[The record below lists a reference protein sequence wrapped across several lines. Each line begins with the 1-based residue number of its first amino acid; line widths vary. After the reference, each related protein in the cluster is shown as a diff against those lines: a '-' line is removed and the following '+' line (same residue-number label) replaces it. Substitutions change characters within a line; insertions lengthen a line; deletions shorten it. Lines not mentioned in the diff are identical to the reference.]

1 MQKRWWLLVISI
13 WCCFPSSVSS
23 FETVRVVVLPF
34 EILARENLSYLRDE
48 LPGIIQKHLEQE
60 GAVIIEP
67 DERKDASREKT
78 FKSTEEIR
86 AIGLK
91 NGAEYVVW
99 GSLTWIGRKFSLDA
113 KMIESLEKKPPQ
125 VFFEEGENI
134 ENLLGI
140 VKKLAGDIGIKL
152 FKQEKVAGM
161 KVVGNQRIES
171 DAVEKVVKTKPGD
184 IYSPKNLS
192 EDLKRI
198 YSMGYFE
205 DVRIEMESKPDGKT
219 VIFRVTEKPT
229 IRVIRFKGNRTFE
242 DKELLESMDIKT
254 GSILNISKINSNIK
268 RMEELYKDKNF
279 HNVTVV
285 YNVRQL
291 EKNQADLDFEIEEGE
306 KVRIKSITFIGNSAY
321 NDKKLKGIMKSSEKG
336 FFSWLTSAGDL
347 NREDLNQDVGK
358 LSAFY
363 QNSGY
368 IQARVGEPE
377 VEFKDDWIDITIKID
392 EGPRFAVGRVDV
404 AGDLVLPRDELLK
417 NLKIGKEEFFNR
429 EIVRNDVLLLTDLYS
444 DKGYAYADITPGIDR
459 DFDERL
465 VHITYSIQ
473 KGNQVT
479 YEKILIAG
487 NTKTRDKVI
496 RRELRVYEQE
506 LYSGKE
512 LKRSI
517 RNLHR
522 LDYFEDI
529 KVDTSKGSS
538 DDTMAL
544 KIEVTEKPTGV
555 FTFGAGYSSV
565 ENVFGMASISQRNL
579 FGRGQT
585 LQLRGQVGSRTTQFV
600 LSFLEPWLFDIPL
613 SAKTDLYNWIREYDD
628 YDRDSKGGTLQ
639 LGYPVYDFTRVYLSY
654 TYDIADITDI
664 EEDAAKSIKELEGT
678 NVTSSVSTMLTYDS
692 RDRLFNT
699 TEGQNHSVTVEYAG
713 LGGDIGFTKYTGKVG
728 WYIPLFLG
736 TVGFLHGE
744 AGYVA
749 ENGNGILPDYERF
762 YLGGINSLRGFDF
775 QDICVRDDEGDE
787 IGGDKYVQ
795 FNLEYMFPLVKQAG
809 VSGVIFYD
817 TGNVYGVNQS
827 IDLGNLRKSAG
838 VGIRW
843 YSPVGPIRIEYGYI
857 LDRKEDDTRSGRVEF
872 SMGTGF

>member
-291 EKNQADLDFEIEEGE
+291 EKNQADLEFEIEEGE

>member
-787 IGGDKYVQ
+787 IGGDKYIQ

>member
-291 EKNQADLDFEIEEGE
+291 EKNQADLEFEIEEGE

-664 EEDAAKSIKELEGT
+664 EEDAAKSIKELEEQT
-678 NVTSSVSTMLTYDS
+678 
-692 RDRLFNT
+692 
-699 TEGQNHSVTVEYAG
+699 
-713 LGGDIGFTKYTGKVG
+713 
-728 WYIPLFLG
+728 
-736 TVGFLHGE
+736 
-744 AGYVA
+744 
-749 ENGNGILPDYERF
+749 LP
-762 YLGGINSLRGFDF
+762 
-775 QDICVRDDEGDE
+775 
-787 IGGDKYVQ
+787 
-795 FNLEYMFPLVKQAG
+795 A
-809 VSGVIFYD
+809 
-817 TGNVYGVNQS
+817 
-827 IDLGNLRKSAG
+827 A
-838 VGIRW
+838 
-843 YSPVGPIRIEYGYI
+843 
-857 LDRKEDDTRSGRVEF
+857 
-872 SMGTGF
+872 

>member
-279 HNVTVV
+279 HNVTVI

-291 EKNQADLDFEIEEGE
+291 EKNQADLEFEIEEGE

-787 IGGDKYVQ
+787 IGGDKYIQ

>member
-60 GAVIIEP
+60 GAVIVEP

-291 EKNQADLDFEIEEGE
+291 EKNQADLEFEIEEGE

-775 QDICVRDDEGDE
+775 QDICVRDEEGDE
-787 IGGDKYVQ
+787 IGGDKYIQ

>member
-291 EKNQADLDFEIEEGE
+291 EKNQADLEFEIEEGE

-787 IGGDKYVQ
+787 IGGDKYIQ